1 MQKRIELPIVAI
13 AKKCARISLLAGI
26 SIFLTFA
33 ITKAEQMVVI
43 GGIFL
48 FIAFMVNGLI
58 LFILTLHLLGPRINH
73 PQIFRAIVIMLINI
87 PIAIFFAWLSIQ
99 IADLH
104 HINI

>member
-1 MQKRIELPIVAI
+1 MQKQVELSVVAI

-33 ITKAEQMVVI
+33 ITKLEQIMVV

-48 FIAFMVNGLI
+48 LVAFMVNGLI
-58 LFILTLHLLGPRINH
+58 LFILMLHLLGSKANH
-73 PQIFRAIVIMLINI
+73 PQIFRAIVIMLVNI

-99 IADLH
+99 IANSH
-104 HINI
+104 HINL

>member
-1 MQKRIELPIVAI
+1 MQNRIELPIVAI

-26 SIFLTFA
+26 SIFLAFA
-33 ITKAEQMVVI
+33 IVKEEQIMVI

-58 LFILTLHLLGPRINH
+58 LFILMLHLLGPRINH
-73 PQIFRAIVIMLINI
+73 LQIFHAIVIMLVNI
-87 PIAIFFAWLSIQ
+87 PIAIFLAWLSIQ